1 MPDLKPILFERKHLV
16 KNWGGRALERVLGL
30 QLEPGNIGETWELF
44 DRRDGS
50 SRIRGSTDTLHDL
63 MRREQRALLGRHVAP
78 GFEGRFPL
86 LLKFIDARGSLSVQ
100 VHPDDAQAVAERDS
114 GKNEAWIVLDA
125 GAEARIVRGFLPG
138 VTREQFTAAVGTAA
152 VESLLW
158 SFVPR
163 VGDCIHVPAGTLHAI
178 GPDVVVFEV
187 QQNSDVTYRVWD
199 GGSDRQLHIA
209 QALAVTRVAEGDRP
223 TVPAR
228 PLPDGGLLQ
237 LQEPHFRVRRYD
249 LQQRFTLPTGGVF
262 AAITVIAGQG
272 MLGWHSRG
280 EDAPVHLRTGD
291 TALVPACIEQV
302 FLSPIGKFHLLVS
315 DPGVV

>member
-1 MPDLKPILFERKHLV
+1 MPDLKPILFERKYLV

-30 QLEPGNIGETWELF
+30 PLAPGNIGETWELF
-44 DRRDGS
+44 DRRDDS
-50 SRIRGSTDTLHDL
+50 SRIRGSSDTLRDV
-63 MRREQRALLGRHVAP
+63 MRQERRALLGRNVAP

-100 VHPDDAQAVAERDS
+100 VHPDDAQAVGERDS
-114 GKNEAWIVLDA
+114 GKNEAWVVLDT
-125 GAEARIVRGFLPG
+125 GADARIVRGFKASA
-138 VTREQFTAAVGTAA
+138 TREQFAAAAGTAA

-158 SFVPR
+158 SFAPK
-163 VGDCIHVPAGTLHAI
+163 VGDCIHVPAGTVHAI
-178 GPDVVVFEV
+178 GPDVVLFEV

-199 GGSDRQLHIA
+199 GGSDRPLHIP
-209 QALAVTRVAEGDRP
+209 QALAVVRVTPGEPP
-223 TVPAR
+223 TVPASA
-228 PLPDGGLLQ
+228 LPDGGLLQ
-237 LQEPHFRVRRYD
+237 IHEPHFRVRRYD
-249 LQQRFTLPTGGVF
+249 LQQRTTLPTGGVF

-280 EDAPVHLRTGD
+280 EDAPLHLRLGD

-302 FLSPIGKFHLLVS
+302 FLSPIGNLHVLVT